1 MIKGF
6 LILTIALVTFDMTL
20 RHGVG
25 TSATIGFFERAV
37 HTTIAVGRDSV
48 FSH

>member
-6 LILTIALVTFDMTL
+6 LILAIALVTFDMTL
-20 RHGVG
+20 RHGAG

-37 HTTIAVGRDSV
+37 HNTIAVGQDSIL
-48 FSH
+48 SH